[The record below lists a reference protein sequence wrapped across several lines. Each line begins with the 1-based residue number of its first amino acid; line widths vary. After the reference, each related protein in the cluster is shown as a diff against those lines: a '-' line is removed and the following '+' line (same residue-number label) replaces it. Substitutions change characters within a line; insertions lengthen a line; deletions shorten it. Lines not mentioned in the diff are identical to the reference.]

1 MRHMTETSTAAVFVL
16 VHEAGAPA
24 DARALVSALPAALS
38 ATTLAEVEGES
49 AEALRGRIEEVT
61 AGRPVIDAAHGQAVT
76 ALAAVVLADPAAVA
90 GPAFINRALEHVGGA
105 ALAGPD
111 GFSHL
116 GAQDR
121 AVPPPAH
128 NST

>member
-49 AEALRGRIEEVT
+49 AEALRGRIDEVT
-61 AGRPVIDAAHGQAVT
+61 AGRPVIVAAHGHAVP
-76 ALAAVVLADPAAVA
+76 ALAAVVLADPAA
-90 GPAFINRALEHVGGA
+90 RSEEHTSE
-105 ALAGPD
+105 LQ
-111 GFSHL
+111 SL
-116 GAQDR
+116 
-121 AVPPPAH
+121 
-128 NST
+128 